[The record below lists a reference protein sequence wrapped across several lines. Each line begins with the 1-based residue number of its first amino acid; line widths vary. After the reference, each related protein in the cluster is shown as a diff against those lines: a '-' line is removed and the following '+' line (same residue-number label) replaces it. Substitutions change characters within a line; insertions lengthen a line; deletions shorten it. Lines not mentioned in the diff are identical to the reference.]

1 MFPHIGAATSACWR
15 TWDICAL
22 ICWDSTRA
30 EKIHLE
36 PEYPSRSWSLCPYSK
51 VVQVDLKVKF
61 NLLVIVEVEMSRGLQ
76 VMVDHVKSRYI
87 ANYVPLALALAIHTL
102 PRSVWHLCWFG
113 RNRYCGTEIRCLG
126 FEIHGS
132 TRTLISSMLA
142 LTVVSSTCLR
152 RQYL

>member
-36 PEYPSRSWSLCPYSK
+36 PEYPSRSRSLCPYSK
-51 VVQVDLKVKF
+51 VVQVDLKVKL

-76 VMVDHVKSRYI
+76 IMVDHVKSRYI
-87 ANYVPLALALAIHTL
+87 ANYH
-102 PRSVWHLCWFG
+102 WHWHWQFTPFHDQ
-113 RNRYCGTEIRCLG
+113 CGTYAGLVEID
-126 FEIHGS
+126 
-132 TRTLISSMLA
+132 
-142 LTVVSSTCLR
+142 TVGLRFDVSGLR
-152 RQYL
+152 FTVAPEH